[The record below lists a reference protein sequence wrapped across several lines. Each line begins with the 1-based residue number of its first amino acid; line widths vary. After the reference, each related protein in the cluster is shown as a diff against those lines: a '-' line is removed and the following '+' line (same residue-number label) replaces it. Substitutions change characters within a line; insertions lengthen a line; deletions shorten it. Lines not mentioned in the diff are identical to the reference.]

1 MAGETGH
8 IVKSFELE
16 LTQLGDL
23 LKQMGGLVE
32 TEVALAAA
40 ALAERDAAVAAR
52 AIELD
57 PEVDR
62 LEREVEQFAIRLLA
76 LRQPLAADLRRIVG
90 ALKISA
96 AFERIGDY
104 AVNAARR
111 SMVLGQLPSSFSLAG
126 IGSMARMVQQ
136 NLKTVIDAAGAND
149 PARALEVWR
158 SDRMIDDLYTAIF
171 RELVTYMMEDPRN
184 ITPCTH
190 LLFIAKNLERIGD
203 HATNV
208 AETVHY
214 AATGEVLPDQ
224 RPKGLSSAF
233 AINPPQRTRGGEQ

>member
-1 MAGETGH
+1 MSESAEH
-8 IVKSFELE
+8 IVKSFEQE
-16 LTQLGDL
+16 LTRLSDL
-23 LKQMGGLVE
+23 LTRMGGLVE
-32 TEVALAAA
+32 TQVASAAA
-40 ALAERDAAVAAR
+40 AVVDRDAAAAAR
-52 AIELD
+52 TVEMD
-57 PEVDR
+57 PEVDA
-62 LEREVEQFAIRLLA
+62 LEREIEQFAIRLLA
-76 LRQPLAADLRRIVG
+76 LRQPMAADLRRIVA
-90 ALKISA
+90 ALKITA

-104 AVNAARR
+104 AVNAAKR
-111 SMVLGQLPSSFSLAG
+111 STVLAQFPLSFSLAG

-149 PARALEVWR
+149 PVKAIEVWR

-208 AETVHY
+208 AETIHY
-214 AATGEVLPDQ
+214 AATGQVLPDE
-224 RPKGLSSAF
+224 RPKGVSSAF
-233 AINPPQRTRGGEQ
+233 AIDPRQP